1 MVAISAALVSSFV
14 IRHSA
19 AGALPFR
26 HLCRMLRVKFQM
38 QNARPC
44 FRAIPIFLFL
54 LQIVSLAGARTA
66 QDFDAGW
73 LFSKGD
79 FASAMVPAFDDHG
92 WQPMT
97 LPHDWSSD
105 GPFRADF
112 GSGNGYAPGGLGWYR
127 KHFSVP
133 ENVSNQCV
141 SVEFDGIYDDSEIW
155 INGQLVGGRPYG
167 YSSFQ
172 CDLTPF
178 VKFDGDN
185 VLAVRVDHS
194 RFADSRYY
202 TGSGIY
208 RNVRLVVADK
218 LHVAHW
224 GVCVTTPN
232 VKTASATVRIET
244 TIENNSGA
252 EKSFSLETEIVAP
265 DGTIV
270 ATAMTTVKIP
280 ASRTPSTASAR
291 TEFQKNAETM
301 LGAPAREIAQQLVV
315 RHPQLWHL
323 DDPMLY
329 HAVGKILSDGKILDA
344 ATTPFGI
351 REFHFD
357 ANQGFFLNGNN
368 LKLKGVCLHHDAG
381 PVGAAVPDKVL
392 ERRLIALKE
401 IGVNAIRTS
410 HNPPDPALLDLCDR
424 LGFLVMD
431 EAFDEFTPAK
441 NKWVTG
447 RNDGAPS
454 RFGYAELFNQW
465 AVTDIQ
471 DLVRRDRNHPS
482 IILWSI
488 GNEIDYANDP
498 FSHPV
503 LGDEFRPQNP
513 RAENLVTL
521 AQPLIAAVKSLDR
534 ARPVTAALAN
544 VAMSDAVG
552 LAALLDVD
560 GYNYQEARYA
570 EDHKKY
576 PKRILYGSENSHQ
589 FSAWQAVLT
598 NDFIAGQFLWTGAD
612 YLGEANAW
620 PNRASGAGLLDLCG
634 FKKPLAWFRQSLW
647 SDQPMVYL
655 CAAGGSGGRRGFG
668 GVESWNWPA
677 NSTVIVQCFANCP
690 RVELSLNGQVISTKK
705 MSEAERGLLRWEIPF
720 EPGTLKAIGRDEN
733 GRELSHFLLQTAG
746 AAARLELL
754 PDAKQ
759 LRADG
764 KDICH
769 VEFRIVDAQGVRVPD
784 AAPEVG
790 FALAGPGKILGIGNG
805 DLNSVENCKTN
816 THRAFQGR
824 GLAIL
829 QTSTTP
835 GDIILQASAPG
846 LEPASVV
853 LQSR

>member
-1 MVAISAALVSSFV
+1 
-14 IRHSA
+14 
-19 AGALPFR
+19 
-26 HLCRMLRVKFQM
+26 M
-38 QNARPC
+38 QNARSL
-44 FRAIPIFLFL
+44 FRAVPIFLWL
-54 LQIVSLAGARTA
+54 LAVVSPASGRTT

-79 FASAMVPAFDDHG
+79 FASAMMPAFDDHG
-92 WQPMT
+92 WQPVTM
-97 LPHDWSSD
+97 PHDWSSD

-112 GSGNGYAPGGLGWYR
+112 ASGNGYAPGGLGWYR
-127 KHFSVP
+127 KHFFVP
-133 ENVSNQCV
+133 ENFSNQCV
-141 SVEFDGIYDDSEIW
+141 SVEFDGIYDFSEVW
-155 INGQLVGGRPYG
+155 MNGQFVGARPDG
-167 YSSFQ
+167 YSSFH

-178 VKFDGDN
+178 VKFGGDN
-185 VLAVRVDHS
+185 VVAVRVDHS

-224 GVCVTTPN
+224 GVCVTTPK
-232 VKTASATVRIET
+232 VKTDSATVRIEAT
-244 TIENNSGA
+244 VEDNSGV
-252 EKSFSLETEIVAP
+252 EKSFSLETEILAP
-265 DGTIV
+265 DGTLVKLSAVRGKTLKREAQIV
-270 ATAMTTVKIP
+270 I
-280 ASRTPSTASAR
+280 
-291 TEFQKNAETM
+291 QK
-301 LGAPAREIAQQLVV
+301 
-315 RHPQLWHL
+315 PQLWNL
-323 DDPMLY
+323 NDPKTY
-329 HAVGKILSDGKILDA
+329 RVVSKIISDGKTLDEV
-344 ATTPFGI
+344 TTPFGI

-357 ANQGFFLNGNN
+357 ADRGFFLNGNN
-368 LKLKGVCLHHDAG
+368 LKIKGVCLHHDAG
-381 PVGAAVPDKVL
+381 PIGAAVPDKVL
-392 ERRLIALKE
+392 ERRLLALKE

-447 RNDGAPS
+447 RNDGVAS
-454 RFGYAELFNQW
+454 HFGYGEIFNEW
-465 AVTDIQ
+465 AVKDIS

-503 LGDEFRPQNP
+503 LGAEYRPQNP
-513 RAENLVTL
+513 RAENLVPL
-521 AQPLIAAVKSLDR
+521 AKPLIAAVKALDR
-534 ARPVTAALAN
+534 TRPVTAALAN

-552 LAALLDVD
+552 LAALLDAD

-570 EDHKKY
+570 ADHKKY
-576 PKRILYGSENSHQ
+576 PQRILYGSENSHQ
-589 FSAWQAVLT
+589 YNAWQAVLT

-634 FKKPLAWFRQSLW
+634 FKKPLGWFRQSLW

-655 CAAGGSGGRRGFG
+655 CVSSGFGGRRGFG
-668 GVESWNWPA
+668 GMESWNWRT
-677 NSTVIVQCFANCP
+677 NSTVAVQCFANCP
-690 RVELSLNGQVISTKK
+690 QVELSLNGKIIGTEK
-705 MSEAERGLLRWEIPF
+705 MSEAVNGVLRWEIPF

-733 GRELSHFLLQTAG
+733 GRELCRYLLQTAG
-746 AAARLELL
+746 TPARIELL
-754 PDAKQ
+754 PDTKQ

-764 KDICH
+764 KDVCH
-769 VEFRIVDAQGVRVPD
+769 VEFRIVDAQGVRAPD
-784 AAPEVG
+784 AGSEVS
-790 FALAGPGKILGIGNG
+790 FALTGPGNILGLGNG
-805 DLNSVENCKTN
+805 DANSVEDCKAN

-829 QTSTTP
+829 QTTAAP
-835 GDIILQASAPG
+835 GDITVQATAPG
-846 LEPASVV
+846 LEPASVT
-853 LQSR
+853 LPSR